1 MNESNKNNIT
11 TKLIII
17 SFILYII
24 LYFSFE
30 TGYYDYKVHNKT
42 MLTEESIKRFEN
54 DISNGKNVSIE
65 DYVINDYIDYS
76 NSFFFFFYYVGSTIE
91 KIMNKSIKK
100 SLSIL
105 SDLFYK

>member
-42 MLTEESIKRFEN
+42 MLTEESIKVSSEM
-54 DISNGKNVSIE
+54 KN
-65 DYVINDYIDYS
+65 
-76 NSFFFFFYYVGSTIE
+76 
-91 KIMNKSIKK
+91 
-100 SLSIL
+100 
-105 SDLFYK
+105 